1 MHTAY
6 SEDISGISLQKLL
19 SKKAKCHSEMKF
31 RHAAQVN
38 LFARARCNLSIFVDS
53 EAKKR
58 STLSITSCLSRDR
71 SRGAENLD
79 RILHP
84 VCNDPCRATVFQG
97 QSSIPRPHQDRK
109 ILHNQ
114 FYGCPNPKKNRL
126 KRCRSFDSD
135 HLLLVKQGGKTN
147 SI

>member
-38 LFARARCNLSIFVDS
+38 LFAGARCNLSIFVDS

-58 STLSITSCLSRDR
+58 STLSITSCLSRDL

-97 QSSIPRPHQDRK
+97 QSSIPR
-109 ILHNQ
+109 IS
-114 FYGCPNPKKNRL
+114 GCCVPMVEMIVCPIPSRRLFAFRAGRTSTPKTHRT
-126 KRCRSFDSD
+126 
-135 HLLLVKQGGKTN
+135 HLFIYL
-147 SI
+147 